1 MGVFDLF
8 KKKTEPAT
16 TLPGVV
22 SGPAKALADAPR
34 GEQAADGPATEA
46 TDTLKA
52 GQGRG
57 EAAAPKGD
65 RSEAEGSQSAIP
77 VENSPTGKKG
87 GWWGMLRSALQKT
100 STLLRTD
107 IRDLF
112 KREGRLVDDA
122 FLNELF
128 AILIRT
134 DMGVAAATRIR
145 DRIAQ
150 DWRARVVQMDQI
162 LALIKDEIREIL
174 RQPPQPVKM
183 AENGPTVILV
193 VGVNGSGKTTSI
205 AKLAHWFRSQGK
217 KVVLGAGDTF
227 RAAAVEQLGV
237 WAERLG
243 VELVK
248 GDPGADPASVAHR
261 AVARALESQADVCII
276 DTAGRLQTQTHLMQQ
291 LEKIHRVIGKQIPQ
305 APHETLLVLDATA
318 GQNALSQAQG
328 FSNAAKCTGII
339 LAKLDGTAKGGV
351 VLPIRERFAIPV
363 KFVGLGEKATDLAV
377 FDADQF
383 AEALFADAAEG

>member
-1 MGVFDLF
+1 VQASDAV
-8 KKKTEPAT
+8 TR
-16 TLPGVV
+16 
-22 SGPAKALADAPR
+22 SG
-34 GEQAADGPATEA
+34 
-46 TDTLKA
+46 
-52 GQGRG
+52 
-57 EAAAPKGD
+57 
-65 RSEAEGSQSAIP
+65 S
-77 VENSPTGKKG
+77 
-87 GWWGMLRSALQKT
+87 GWLGMLRSALQKT

-122 FLNELF
+122 FLDELF
-128 AILIRT
+128 AILVRT
-134 DMGVAAATRIR
+134 DMGVASATRIR
-145 DRIAQ
+145 DRIAR
-150 DWRARVVQMDQI
+150 DWRARVVQMDEV
-162 LALIKDEIREIL
+162 LALIKDEIRQIL
-174 RQPPQPVKM
+174 QQPPQPLHM
-183 AENGPTVILV
+183 ATSGPTVILV

-205 AKLAHWFRSQGK
+205 AKLAHWLRSQGK
-217 KVVLGAGDTF
+217 KVVLGAADTF
-227 RAAAVEQLGV
+227 RAAAVEQLGI

-248 GDPGADPASVAHR
+248 GDSGADPASVAHR
-261 AVARALESQADVCII
+261 AVARTLETKADVCII

-291 LEKIHRVIGKQIPQ
+291 LEKIHRVIGKQVPG

-363 KFVGLGEKATDLAV
+363 KFVGLGEKASDLAV
-377 FDADQF
+377 FDADTF
-383 AEALFADAAEG
+383 VDALFADAA